1 MLSPDKGHCYVF
13 FATIGGVEEFNEKL
27 NRLKLYKPS
36 LRAALAKEING
47 RYTPDIT
54 FKFDAAQEKTNRVE
68 ELLRRFK
75 TQRRFVIQA
84 FTSFAVAL
92 FCASVAHILAAFLL
106 SFRKNYVSFF
116 ASCCIGSFCTFV
128 LFFYFFS
135 CNQLS

>member
-1 MLSPDKGHCYVF
+1 MNNKRVSDIKRSQKEALFLRTISNLFLQVTLDDALLRGFCINRVMLSPDKGHCYVF

-68 ELLRRFK
+68 ELLEDLK
-75 TQRRFVIQA
+75 
-84 FTSFAVAL
+84 
-92 FCASVAHILAAFLL
+92 
-106 SFRKNYVSFF
+106 RK
-116 ASCCIGSFCTFV
+116 GD
-128 LFFYFFS
+128 L
-135 CNQLS
+135 

>member
-1 MLSPDKGHCYVF
+1 MLRGFCINRVMLSPDKGHCYVF

-68 ELLRRFK
+68 ELLEDLK
-75 TQRRFVIQA
+75 
-84 FTSFAVAL
+84 
-92 FCASVAHILAAFLL
+92 
-106 SFRKNYVSFF
+106 RK
-116 ASCCIGSFCTFV
+116 GD
-128 LFFYFFS
+128 L
-135 CNQLS
+135 